1 MADVYLEGK
10 KAHGINSYVG
20 KNLKDNALWHIYDL
34 EDGPHTVRIVTLD
47 EADVRSTGNLVGIH
61 KAVVFRSE

>member
-1 MADVYLEGK
+1 MADAYLDGEK
-10 KAHGINSYVG
+10 IHTINTYVG

-47 EADVRSTGNLVGIH
+47 ETDARSTGNQVGIQ
-61 KAVVFRSE
+61 KAIVFRSE